1 MILENYSNNYN
12 ITNDKIKKNKNDNY
26 INLLHNNIKYASFLY
41 EQGYETPYLPNGYYI
56 QFQFCSNY
64 IRGNSLNENIE
75 NIGEVKYND
84 IGLDNIEIYDNE
96 GTNLLVTNNLNSNNK
111 YKLLSNCE
119 INHNETNKIVLNV
132 ENTNYNNSI
141 FYVFEKNIQISHIKF
156 YPLTKNENEKQ
167 INSFFSLK
175 EIKIFCGNN
184 IIFEGELY
192 FDKPTIVLFTCDTKI
207 IKNVNQH
214 YLTKYKKNRNFKEII
229 KDEYISLVLN

>member
-1 MILENYSNNYN
+1 M
-12 ITNDKIKKNKNDNY
+12 
-26 INLLHNNIKYASFLY
+26 
-41 EQGYETPYLPNGYYI
+41 
-56 QFQFCSNY
+56 
-64 IRGNSLNENIE
+64 
-75 NIGEVKYND
+75 
-84 IGLDNIEIYDNE
+84 
-96 GTNLLVTNNLNSNNK
+96 TNNLNSNNK

-141 FYVFEKNIQISHIKF
+141 FYVFEKNIQISYIKF

-214 YLTKYKKNRNFKEII
+214 YLTKYIKNRNYKEII